1 LREGFMAKAWHYAWA
16 GKSEGPVDELVIR
29 DLIRAGRVKADTLVW
44 SGGMANWERAD
55 RHFAFAPQPFAP
67 AAPPPAGPPAMPGAA
82 AFGGTGYPGAA
93 YPGAGSY
100 GAAASGAAPARSFP
114 EAIKVCFQNYVTFR
128 GRASRSEYWWF
139 FLFCLLLGFVG
150 GFLEAV
156 MGRDGA
162 ALSGLV
168 SLATFLPSLSVTVRR
183 LHDTDRSGWWVGGFY
198 LAFIPVGLLIGLL
211 AAAAQA
217 NGSPPDATALGLFG
231 ILFLLMMGYSI
242 TMLVFMCSRGTPGP
256 NRFG

>member
-1 LREGFMAKAWHYAWA
+1 MAKAWHYAWA

-44 SGGMANWERAD
+44 SGGMANWDRAD
-55 RHFAFAPQPFAP
+55 RHFAFAPQPLAA

-82 AFGGTGYPGAA
+82 YPGAG
-93 YPGAGSY
+93 YPGAGSH
-100 GAAASGAAPARSFP
+100 GAGASGAAPARSFI
-114 EAIKVCFQNYVTFR
+114 EAIKVCFQKYVTFR

-150 GFLEAV
+150 GILETT

-162 ALSGLV
+162 VLSGLV

-198 LAFIPVGLLIGLL
+198 LALIPAGLMISLL
-211 AAAAQA
+211 GVATQAAGGTPEAAALAVF
-217 NGSPPDATALGLFG
+217 GLMSLLGL
-231 ILFLLMMGYSI
+231 GYMI
-242 TMLVFMCSRGTPGP
+242 AMFVFMCSRGTPGP

>member
-1 LREGFMAKAWHYAWA
+1 MAKAWHYAWA

-44 SGGMANWERAD
+44 SGGMANWDRAD
-55 RHFAFAPQPFAP
+55 RHFAFAPQPLAP
-67 AAPPPAGPPAMPGAA
+67 AAPPAGPPAMPGAA
-82 AFGGTGYPGAA
+82 YPGAG
-93 YPGAGSY
+93 YPGAGSH
-100 GAAASGAAPARSFP
+100 GAGASGAAPARSFI
-114 EAIKVCFQNYVTFR
+114 EAIKVCFQKYVTFR

-150 GFLEAV
+150 GILETT

-162 ALSGLV
+162 VLSGLV

-198 LAFIPVGLLIGLL
+198 LALIPAGLMIGLL
-211 AAAAQA
+211 GVATQAAGGTPEAAALAVF
-217 NGSPPDATALGLFG
+217 GLMS
-231 ILFLLMMGYSI
+231 LLSLAYMIAMF
-242 TMLVFMCSRGTPGP
+242 VFMCSRGTPGP